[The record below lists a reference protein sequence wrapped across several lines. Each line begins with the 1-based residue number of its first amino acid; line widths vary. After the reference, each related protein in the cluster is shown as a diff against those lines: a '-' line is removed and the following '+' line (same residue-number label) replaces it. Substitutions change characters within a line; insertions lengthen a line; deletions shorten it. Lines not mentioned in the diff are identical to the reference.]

1 MRLVAQFA
9 MSKFYF
15 DTRVKTTHYYEYLVY
30 HVKFDNQLMPI
41 MLFACSTSRAIIV
54 LPAAAS
60 KSIFVSDM
68 RQLRNMS
75 IEQYLQIHDLSIFSI
90 SSWIFPMSHRLH
102 MLLVW
107 TYRFQNLLWCN
118 ERLEKIFAN
127 FFPLSLPS

>member
-90 SSWIFPMSHRLH
+90 SS
-102 MLLVW
+102 
-107 TYRFQNLLWCN
+107 
-118 ERLEKIFAN
+118 
-127 FFPLSLPS
+127 